1 MDLSP
6 NLSTGEPVF
15 VSQVETLQWNFFLLL
30 MVMLKPQVFTQRRSN
45 CILARVVV
53 AIAGILGS
61 SLWSLSFIGVVGAAT
76 GSAPTNSL
84 SKDARGIAIS
94 YLAKL
99 K

>member
-1 MDLSP
+1 MEL
-6 NLSTGEPVF
+6 F
-15 VSQVETLQWNFFLLL
+15 VLL
-30 MVMLKPQVFTQRRSN
+30 MLKPQVFTQRRSK
-45 CILARVVV
+45 CILAREVV

-76 GSAPTNSL
+76 GSAPTNLYNSL